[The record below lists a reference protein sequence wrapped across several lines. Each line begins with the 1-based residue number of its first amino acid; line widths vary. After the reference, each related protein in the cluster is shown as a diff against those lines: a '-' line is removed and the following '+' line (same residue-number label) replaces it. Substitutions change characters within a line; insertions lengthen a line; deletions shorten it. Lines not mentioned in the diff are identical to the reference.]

1 MCFSRYINNTV
12 NFGSIRCGSTNG
24 DSIVIF
30 WLIKVV
36 TTARVK
42 LEREAA
48 KLLKEEEDKKAAEE
62 AAKPPPPP
70 PPPGNNWHFS
80 EKPPPKQARPQ

>member
-1 MCFSRYINNTV
+1 MAF
-12 NFGSIRCGSTNG
+12 
-24 DSIVIF
+24 VIF

-62 AAKPPPPP
+62 AAKPAAPAPTP
-70 PPPGNNWHFS
+70 
-80 EKPPPKQARPQ
+80 EDIALLREIRDLLKARAES